1 MIMYSWLWWWFRLCT
16 CDCCGNYDGDDD
28 GDDDFENDCVF
39 KVMIMKAI
47 MYSGH
52 DGDDYDYGH
61 AYDDDYAL

>member
-1 MIMYSWLWWWFRLCT
+1 
-16 CDCCGNYDGDDD
+16 
-28 GDDDFENDCVF
+28 
-39 KVMIMKAI
+39 MIMKAI